1 MPFYKQ
7 FLWWIIWCSAP
18 TALFA
23 QASNFGS
30 PYSRFALGE
39 QQPFSLGTQR
49 AMGGVTTAWYDSVS
63 LNLANP
69 ASLSAL
75 RLTSI
80 EFGAFGNVSRLQTN
94 TASQYRSHLNFGYLM
109 MGFPVNK
116 RWGTAVGF
124 QPFAF
129 TNYNIVS
136 QVDSSFASWREEY
149 QGKGGINQLTWS
161 NGFDLGKG
169 FSAGV
174 NLNMLFGEILQ
185 ERRFV
190 YPRPD
195 SLFFLNLRT
204 TDRVRLGDAQLSLGV
219 QYRKLLPQRVSGKYR
234 QSITLGLTAD
244 VPTNLRASNDFVAE
258 RYTLVGSRL
267 IVSDTVQNLSGN
279 VGQIKMPLSL
289 SFGAQ
294 YSLDNFFLANLEARY
309 QQWSQFSMFDR
320 PDSLLNSLHFAG
332 GFQYIPKYNAMGDGA
347 WYKTM
352 RYRVGFRHHSGNLSI
367 KGNAISETGMTFG
380 LGIPVKRQ
388 FSMPFVNLGVELGQR
403 GSLNN
408 GLVRERYTRVV
419 LGLTLN
425 DRWFVK
431 RKYD

>member
-1 MPFYKQ
+1 M
-7 FLWWIIWCSAP
+7 FLWCSAP
-18 TALFA
+18 LALFG
-23 QASNFGS
+23 QAANYGS

-80 EFGAFGNVSRLQTN
+80 EFGAFGNVSRLETN
-94 TASQYRSHLNFGYLM
+94 TASQYRSNINFGYLM
-109 MGFPVNK
+109 LGFPVNK
-116 RWGTAVGF
+116 RWGTALGF
-124 QPFAF
+124 QPYAF

-136 QVDSSFASWREEY
+136 QVDSSFASWSEEY

-169 FSAGV
+169 FSAGLNV
-174 NLNMLFGEILQ
+174 NLLFGSLAQ

-190 YPRPD
+190 YPWPD
-195 SLFFLNLRT
+195 SLAFLNVRT
-204 TDRVRLGDAQLSLGV
+204 TDRVRLADAMFSVGL
-219 QYRKLLPQRVSGKYR
+219 QYRKVLPGRLAGKYG
-234 QSITLGLTAD
+234 QSLTLGLTVD
-244 VPTNLRASNDFVAE
+244 VPTQLNATSDFVAE
-258 RYTLVGSRL
+258 RFTLVGSRL
-267 IVSDTVQNLSGN
+267 IVADTVQNQSGN
-279 VGQIKMPLSL
+279 RGTVRMPLSA
-289 SFGAQ
+289 SFGVQ
-294 YSLDNFFLANLEARY
+294 YAVDNYFLGNLEARY
-309 QQWSQFSMFDR
+309 ADWSQFSMFGR
-320 PDSLLNSLHFAG
+320 PDSLVNSLYVSG
-332 GFQYIPKYNAMGDGA
+332 GFQFIPKYNAMGDGA

-380 LGIPVKRQ
+380 VGIPVKRQ
-388 FSMPFVNLGVELGQR
+388 FSMPFVNLAVELGQR

>member
-1 MPFYKQ
+1 MPCYKK
-7 FLWWIIWCSAP
+7 FFWFIIWCAAP
-18 TALFA
+18 FA
-23 QASNFGS
+23 VFGQAANYGS

-39 QQPFSLGTQR
+39 QQPFALGTQR

-80 EFGAFGNVSRLQTN
+80 EFGAFGNVSRLETN
-94 TASQYRSHLNFGYLM
+94 AASQYRSHINFGYLM
-109 MGFPVNK
+109 LGFPITK
-116 RWGTAVGF
+116 RWGSAIGF
-124 QPFAF
+124 QPYAF

-136 QVDSSFASWREEY
+136 QVDSSFASWREDY
-149 QGKGGINQLTWS
+149 QGKGGINQLTLA

-169 FSAGV
+169 FSVGV
-174 NLNMLFGEILQ
+174 NLNVLFGAILQ

-190 YPRPD
+190 YPRTD
-195 SLFFLNLRT
+195 SLYLLNVRT
-204 TDRVRLGDAQLSLGV
+204 TDRLRMSDAMLSLGM
-219 QYRKLLPQRVSGKYR
+219 QYRTFLPGRVAGKYR
-234 QSITLGLTAD
+234 QGLTLGLTAD
-244 VPTNLRASNDFVAE
+244 IPAQMRATNDFVAE
-258 RYTLVGSRL
+258 RYILVGSRL

-279 VGQIKMPLSL
+279 RGNVSMPLIV

-294 YSLDNFFLANLEARY
+294 YTLENFLLANFEAKY
-309 QQWSQFSMFDR
+309 ANWSQFNMFGR
-320 PDSLLNSLHFAG
+320 PDSLLNSIHLAG
-332 GFQYIPKYNAMGDGA
+332 GLQFIPKYNALGDGA

-352 RYRVGFRHHSGNLSI
+352 RYRVGFRHHSGHLSI

-380 LGIPVKRQ
+380 VGIPIKRQ
-388 FSMPFVNLGVELGQR
+388 FSMPFVNLAVELGQR

>member
-1 MPFYKQ
+1 MF
-7 FLWWIIWCSAP
+7 IWCTAP
-18 TALFA
+18 VALFG
-23 QASNFGS
+23 QAANYGS

-39 QQPFSLGTQR
+39 QQPFALGTQR

-69 ASLSAL
+69 AALSAL

-94 TASQYRSHLNFGYLM
+94 TASQYRSNINFGYLM
-109 MGFPVNK
+109 LGFPVTK
-116 RWGTAVGF
+116 KWGTALGF
-124 QPFAF
+124 QPYAF

-136 QVDSSFASWREEY
+136 EVDSSFASWREEY

-174 NLNMLFGEILQ
+174 NVHVLFGDISQ

-195 SLFFLNLRT
+195 SLFFLNVRT
-204 TDRVRLGDAQLSLGV
+204 TDKLRVSDVLFSVGL
-219 QYRKLLPQRVSGKYR
+219 QYRTLLAKRFVGKYR
-234 QSITLGLTAD
+234 QQLTLGLTAD
-244 VPTNLRASNDFVAE
+244 VPSQMNATNDFVAE
-258 RYTLVGSRL
+258 RFTLVGSRL
-267 IVSDTVQNLSGN
+267 IVSDTVQNQSGKRGTIN
-279 VGQIKMPLSL
+279 MPLSVSL
-289 SFGAQ
+289 GMQ
-294 YSLDNFFLANLEARY
+294 YGLENFLMANFEARY
-309 QQWSQFSMFDR
+309 TNWSQFNILDR
-320 PDSLLNSLHFAG
+320 PDSLLNSLQFAG
-332 GFQYIPKYNAMGDGA
+332 GFQYIPKFNAMGDGA

-380 LGIPVKRQ
+380 VGIPVKRQ
-388 FSMPFVNLGVELGQR
+388 FSMPFVNLAVELGQR

>member
-1 MPFYKQ
+1 M
-7 FLWWIIWCSAP
+7 FLWCSAP
-18 TALFA
+18 FVLFG
-23 QASNFGS
+23 QAANYGS

-39 QQPFSLGTQR
+39 LQPFSLGTQR

-94 TASQYRSHLNFGYLM
+94 TASQYRSNINFGYLM
-109 MGFPVNK
+109 LGFPVNK
-116 RWGTAVGF
+116 RWGTAIGF
-124 QPFAF
+124 QPYAF

-169 FSAGV
+169 FSAG
-174 NLNMLFGEILQ
+174 LNVQLLFGSLAQ

-204 TDRVRLGDAQLSLGV
+204 TDRVVVADAMLSLGL
-219 QYRKLLPQRVSGKYR
+219 QYRTVLPGRFAGKYG
-234 QSITLGLTAD
+234 QSLSLGLTVD
-244 VPTNLRASNDFVAE
+244 VPTQLNATNDFVAE
-258 RYTLVGSRL
+258 RFTTVGSRL
-267 IVSDTVQNLSGN
+267 IVADTVQNQSGN
-279 VGQIKMPLSL
+279 RGTVRMPLSA
-289 SFGAQ
+289 SFGVQ
-294 YSLDNFFLANLEARY
+294 YALDNVFLGNLEARY
-309 QQWSQFSMFDR
+309 ANWSQFSMFGR
-320 PDSLLNSLHFAG
+320 PDSLINSIQLAG

-352 RYRVGFRHHSGNLSI
+352 RYRIGFRHHSGNLSI

-380 LGIPVKRQ
+380 VGIPVKRQ
-388 FSMPFVNLGVELGQR
+388 FSMPFVNLAVELGQR